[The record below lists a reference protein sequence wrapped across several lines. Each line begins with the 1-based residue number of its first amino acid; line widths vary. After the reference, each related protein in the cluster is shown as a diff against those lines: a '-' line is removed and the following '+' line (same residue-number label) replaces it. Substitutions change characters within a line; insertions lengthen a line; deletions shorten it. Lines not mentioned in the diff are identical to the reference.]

1 MLTEP
6 TNVDKY
12 LSYKE
17 VLADIKEI
25 VVEMGEDVEQ
35 ELSNIFIEFGS
46 VEEILLFSTAYPFSN
61 FLCSNIVNNI
71 VWEEKEDLSIN
82 SGWWYRSGILTSED
96 IFVLKVTDGIV
107 DNYFVFIKNIS

>member
-1 MLTEP
+1 MLTEQP

-12 LSYKE
+12 PSYKE

-25 VVEMGEDVEQ
+25 V
-35 ELSNIFIEFGS
+35 